1 MEKYN
6 MWALMIRNL
15 DNDTD
20 KLVYINQCLP
30 ACRQYH
36 LHRKRNKQ
44 STMRI
49 RRKKNTSHKNG
60 KTKPTLKT
68 IKIYSISPKSK
79 RPNNC
84 RKILKKIKSE
94 CLCD

>member
-30 ACRQYH
+30 
-36 LHRKRNKQ
+36 N
-44 STMRI
+44 
-49 RRKKNTSHKNG
+49 
-60 KTKPTLKT
+60 
-68 IKIYSISPKSK
+68 
-79 RPNNC
+79 
-84 RKILKKIKSE
+84 
-94 CLCD
+94 